1 VENRI
6 QKLIAII
13 LGAGVAASFAA
24 APPRPFSH
32 KYHLTQVSA
41 CENCHTEAVNSTKAS
56 DNLLPAKEAC
66 VMCHDEVHIM
76 GPRPASGVQKFNHAH
91 HVKMGSAAPLIAGAV
106 KSGQYLGLEAPSL
119 EVLANAK
126 DACSGC
132 HYGILASENVPHD
145 KPVKAHFPQMA
156 DCLTCHSKIQPPES
170 CKQCHEESTP
180 NFRPTSHTADF
191 GDTHSQK
198 TLAKTGCFTC
208 HGRKFTCKGCH

>member
-1 VENRI
+1 VENYV
-6 QKLIAII
+6 QKLIALFI
-13 LGAGVAASFAA
+13 GAGVAATMAA

-32 KYHLTQVSA
+32 KYHLTQVAA
-41 CENCHTEAVNSTKAS
+41 CESCHTEATASTKAS

-66 VMCHDEVHIM
+66 VTCHDEVHIM
-76 GPRPASGVQKFNHAH
+76 APRASVGVHKFNHAH

-106 KSGQYLGLEAPSL
+106 KGKQYLGLTPPAL

-132 HYGILASENVPHD
+132 HYGIAESENVAHD
-145 KPVKAHFPQMA
+145 KVVKAHFPQMG
-156 DCLTCHSKIQPPES
+156 DCLTCHNKIQPPES
-170 CKQCHEESTP
+170 CKQCHVESTP
-180 NFRPTSHTADF
+180 NFRPTSHAADF

-198 TLAKTGCFTC
+198 TLAKTECASC